1 MVPARIRLSG
11 HYRLGTLL
19 MRQIHFVAFLQ
30 AQNCTTL
37 PSSWRHPDARTDTY
51 SPDYYQHIARVL
63 EAGKFD
69 IGFFDDRLAMPDM
82 FHGDHAHTVQNG
94 IRCVKMDPVTCLMTM
109 GAVTKHLGLGATYST
124 TYYEPFHVARVFQ
137 TVDLMTRGRAAW
149 NVVTSV
155 NDNEARNMG
164 REGVIAHDTRYD
176 RADEFMEVV
185 LGHWDSWED
194 DAIVADKAH
203 NLYARPEK
211 VHRLDY
217 HGKFLSSRGPFT
229 VPRSPQG
236 HPVVIQAGQSGR
248 GRRFAA
254 RWGELIFVHYHDLEA
269 GKKSYADLKA
279 SAAKLG
285 RNPDHMKIT
294 TLAYVMTG
302 ESQAEAED
310 KKAAYDKLS
319 NDVDQLSLLSEA
331 LNFDFATKGMDEPF
345 TDAEIAGIEGMQ
357 TMRDRVLA
365 TGVKNPTVR
374 DFMKITGRGLLNDA
388 FVGGPKQIADK
399 MEEWFT
405 APACDGFV
413 IGPTHQPG
421 SFEDFVKYIVPE
433 LQKRGIYRKD
443 YSGTTLRDHLGLPR
457 PPIGSWK
464 TKADAAD

>member
-1 MVPARIRLSG
+1 
-11 HYRLGTLL
+11 

-30 AQNCTTL
+30 AQNCTTI
-37 PSSWRHPDARTDTY
+37 PASWRHPDARTDSY
-51 SPDYYQHIARVL
+51 SPDYYHHIARVL

-82 FHGDHAHTVQNG
+82 YRGDHAHTVQNG
-94 IRCVKMDPVTCLMTM
+94 IRCVKMDSVTCLMTM
-109 GAVTKHLGLGATYST
+109 AAVTTRLGLGATYST

-137 TVDLMTRGRAAW
+137 TIDLMTRGRAAW

-185 LGHWDSWED
+185 LGHWDSWDD
-194 DAIVADKAH
+194 DAIVADKAR
-203 NLYARPEK
+203 NLYAHPDK
-211 VHRLDY
+211 VRRLDY
-217 HGKFLSSRGPFT
+217 KGKFLSSRGPFT

-254 RWGELIFVHYHDLEA
+254 RWGELIFVHYPNLA
-269 GKKSYADLKA
+269 VGNKNYAELKA
-279 SAAKLG
+279 AAAALG

-294 TLAYVMTG
+294 TLAYVMPAATK
-302 ESQAEAED
+302 SEAED
-310 KKAAYDKLS
+310 RKAAYDKLT
-319 NDVDQLSLLSEA
+319 NDIDQLSLLSEA

-374 DFMKITGRGLLNDA
+374 DFMTITGRGLLNNA
-388 FVGGPKQIADK
+388 WVGGPKEIAD
-399 MEEWFT
+399 MLEEWFT

-421 SFEDFVKYIVPE
+421 TFEDFVKYVVPE
-433 LQKRGIYRKD
+433 LQRRGIYRKD
-443 YSGTTLRDHLGLPR
+443 YTGTTLRDHLGLLR
-457 PPIGSWK
+457 PAIGAWK
-464 TKADAAD
+464 TTADAAE